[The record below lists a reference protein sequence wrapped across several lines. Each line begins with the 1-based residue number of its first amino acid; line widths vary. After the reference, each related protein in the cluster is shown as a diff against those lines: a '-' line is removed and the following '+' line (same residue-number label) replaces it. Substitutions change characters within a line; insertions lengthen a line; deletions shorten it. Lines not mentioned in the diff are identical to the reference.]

1 MQDYGLSL
9 QTTPISVD
17 NSAAISITH
26 NWVVHSRTKHIVI
39 KHHFIRDCC
48 EKKIIDLEKIDSLEN
63 LADLFTKSFDKF
75 RFNYLLQLIGM
86 INPE

>member
-26 NWVVHSRTKHIVI
+26 NPVAYSRTKHIAT
-39 KHHFIRDCC
+39 KHHFIHDCC
-48 EKKIIDLEKIDSLEN
+48 EKKIIYLEKIESFE
-63 LADLFTKSFDKF
+63 KSSQSFHQSF
-75 RFNYLLQLIGM
+75 
-86 INPE
+86 